1 MRVRE
6 QDNEQQPDSIDRIRE
21 GWRALRPEMDT
32 SAVGTI
38 GRVIRVARHVTL
50 LSDHVLAEFGI
61 TRGEFDVLSAV
72 RRAATPLTPSELA
85 RGLITSNASITKR
98 MVGLESL
105 GLAVRERADGDRR
118 VVRLRLTDEGIA
130 LIDRAVPAQLAFE
143 RELEAQLSPEERDEF
158 ERALRTVLGEL
169 ERRAEA

>member
-1 MRVRE
+1 MRERDQE
-6 QDNEQQPDSIDRIRE
+6 HEQQQDSIDRIQAR
-21 GWRALRPEMDT
+21 WHALRPDLDT
-32 SAVGTI
+32 SAIGTI

-98 MVGLESL
+98 MVGLEAL

-118 VVRLRLTDEGIA
+118 VVRVRLTDEGVA

-143 RELEAQLSPEERDEF
+143 RELEARLSPEERGEF
-158 ERALRTVLGEL
+158 ERALRTVLAEL
-169 ERRAEA
+169 ERRAER